1 MPAAGKKRALP
12 VDHPMPTT
20 TSTATT
26 AQRIIRKSMR
36 IANRRIKRDVELGHI
51 TALQMRDVLHERRLL
66 YEDWHKRHSEIFDKN
81 RVRPG
86 KETSNKYS
94 QLDKTWLA
102 RNTRRPGLLK
112 CSVDECEDDDDEC
125 ITKVYTQSIANS
137 RKGDDCLSRVM
148 TLCAPGTVLPWTKYF
163 KSVERIADK
172 DKDAADTFASLSIQ
186 PIEARHTLSQLPL
199 SFPLSPAP
207 KRLLISRSVS
217 LGKAD
222 VAECE
227 NDEDAVQ
234 FQTLGTA
241 RYSPQPALVP
251 PGATNSTRFDF
262 ISSLSSCPELVT
274 QVCKYLDLN
283 DVLVLYQT
291 SRVFKSTFDS
301 DREHNVQRMARQF
314 TSDET
319 RSIFSWRRITDSI
332 GSLSRMIESQEHC
345 MHGVPVRPPQAPSA
359 PTLRYVGMMVSRE
372 RKVRDIVA
380 TLARAG
386 HRLPRANATA
396 VLKKIWLLMDVPTN
410 GGRVL
415 LLKDEALFSD
425 LDLLTMQM
433 FHVKLV
439 LHFHDPLMG
448 PDHSLAEAHGNMVP
462 GAIEMPSDGT
472 AGDFFADGDH
482 TSNDEM
488 AAAAA
493 AARDYILQHQ
503 RQLPEHSLVETLLGQ
518 RGGLEV
524 LWNILRGKA
533 YRTMPE
539 VVALKARYDCKP
551 PTFLAQNTSDSVRH
565 ERYDDSG
572 GFTFDIDPGND
583 WKSLFG
589 TEAEPR
595 NLEASSYGSS
605 DEHSSSAETGLF
617 HNSAS
622 GRFLHGS
629 VSFFPL
635 YDDYLVDVLGTG
647 VPSSKM
653 GKDHLEGWGKGSQ
666 HLLRPDELVSLEAA
680 RRLQEKPNDHLDLSL
695 HVPFMA
701 IWGNRD
707 FATGANLLPD
717 VDEMYIS
724 DDEHG
729 MLVLEDL
736 RSDTEEEAENS
747 HENKENLGVYASIGP
762 SAQGALGAQSPTW
775 NRSISGKEH
784 AAIAALVAKGIDED
798 MYPMAEHRLQSQC
811 GNVLVGQDE
820 WQPWQVL
827 KARWDTLTLREKVDV
842 WWVSHQYRLHRQAWT
857 QREGQ
862 GRRDGHV
869 DQDDQLS
876 QENQANSGMQ
886 AHQTGLSHTSYT
898 QPDAAPNEEAQ
909 NETNDMDMYVDT
921 ETEVQ
926 NYDDGDYFAEDE
938 EERGEENSEGDFENH
953 IEMDGNKAPTPDHGS
968 SQPNTPPDIASS
980 SFSLNL
986 SWRHQQLVKSCVE
999 WALREQDEVDQ
1010 ALLAQ
1015 ADESYEVNEMV
1026 HWDEFLAEAG
1036 QMLAGLDIDS
1046 LDHEINEEGWLSEEH
1061 VAATPM
1067 PNPEEVLMP
1076 EYGSL
1081 NDVIRLVEQV
1091 HEAQADADAAK
1102 LMVHMDG
1109 PSLGTAD
1116 LVAAADLHV
1125 SKSKDKVQEL
1135 TVKLEL
1141 LLKAEVFAVDL

>member
-1 MPAAGKKRALP
+1 
-12 VDHPMPTT
+12 MPTA

-36 IANRRIKRDVELGHI
+36 IANRRIKRDVESGHI

-66 YEDWHKRHSEIFDKN
+66 YADWHKRHSEIFNKN
-81 RVRPG
+81 RVWPG

-94 QLDKTWLA
+94 QLDEAWLT
-102 RNTRRPGLLK
+102 RNTRRPGLLN
-112 CSVDECEDDDDEC
+112 CLVDKYEDDNDEC
-125 ITKVYTQSIANS
+125 ITKIYTQSIANS
-137 RKGDDCLSRVM
+137 RKGDDGVSRVM
-148 TLCAPGTVLPWTKYF
+148 AVCAPGVIMPWTKYF
-163 KSVERIADK
+163 KSVTSIASK

-186 PIEARHTLSQLPL
+186 PMEARHTLSPKQLPL
-199 SFPLSPAP
+199 SLSLSPAP

-222 VAECE
+222 VDEYE

-234 FQTLGTA
+234 FQTLGAT

-251 PGATNSTRFDF
+251 TGATSNTRFDL
-262 ISSLSSCPELVT
+262 ISSLSSCPELIT
-274 QVCKYLDLN
+274 QVCRYLNLN
-283 DVLVLYQT
+283 DVLALYRT

-319 RSIFSWRRITDSI
+319 RSIFSWRRITDYI
-332 GSLSRMIESQEHC
+332 GPLSRMFESQERC
-345 MHGVPVRPPQAPSA
+345 MHEVPGRPPQAPSA
-359 PTLRYVGMMVSRE
+359 PTLCYVGMMVSRE

-386 HRLPRANATA
+386 HRLPRTNATA
-396 VLKKIWLLMDVPTN
+396 VLKKMWLLMDIPTN

-448 PDHSLAEAHGNMVP
+448 PDHSLAEAHGNLVP
-462 GAIEMPSDGT
+462 GAIEMPFNGT
-472 AGDFFADGDH
+472 AGEFFADGDH
-482 TSNDEM
+482 TSSNEM

-518 RGGLEV
+518 RGGLDV

-533 YRTMPE
+533 YRTLPE

-551 PTFLAQNTSDSVRH
+551 PTFLAQNTSDSARH
-565 ERYDDSG
+565 ERYDSG
-572 GFTFDIDPGND
+572 GFTFEIDPGND
-583 WKSLFG
+583 WENLFN
-589 TEAEPR
+589 TEEGPR
-595 NLEASSYGSS
+595 NLEASSYGIS
-605 DEHSSSAETGLF
+605 DEHSSSAETGLL
-617 HNSAS
+617 HNFAS
-622 GRFLHGS
+622 SRFSHGN

-680 RRLQEKPNDHLDLSL
+680 RRVQEKPNDHLDLNC

-724 DDEHG
+724 DEEHD
-729 MLVLEDL
+729 MLLLDDL
-736 RSDTEEEAENS
+736 SSDTGEEVEDS
-747 HENKENLGVYASIGP
+747 HENKENLGVHAPIVP
-762 SAQGALGAQSPTW
+762 GARGAFGAQDATW
-775 NRSISGKEH
+775 NRSLSGKEH

-811 GNVLVGQDE
+811 GNVLVGRDE

-869 DQDDQLS
+869 GQDDQLN
-876 QENQANSGMQ
+876 QLNQANAGIQ
-886 AHQTGLSHTSYT
+886 AHQTGMSHTSYT
-898 QPDAAPNEEAQ
+898 QPDAAPNEETPD
-909 NETNDMDMYVDT
+909 ETDDMDMYVDT
-921 ETEVQ
+921 ETEIED
-926 NYDDGDYFAEDE
+926 YDDGDYFAEDE
-938 EERGEENSEGDFENH
+938 EDRGEDNSEANFEIH
-953 IEMDGNKAPTPDHGS
+953 SETDDNKAPTPDHGS
-968 SQPNTPPDIASS
+968 SQPNTPPDVASL
-980 SFSLNL
+980 SFSSNL
-986 SWRHQQLVKSCVE
+986 SRRHQQLVKSCVE

-1015 ADESYEVNEMV
+1015 ADVSYEVNEMA

-1081 NDVIRLVEQV
+1081 NDVLQLVEQV
-1091 HEAQADADAAK
+1091 HEAQVDADAAE
-1102 LMVHMDG
+1102 LMARMDE
-1109 PSLGTAD
+1109 PSPGTAN
-1116 LVAAADLHV
+1116 LVAAADV
-1125 SKSKDKVQEL
+1125 RMSNSKDKVQEL
-1135 TVKLEL
+1135 TAKLEL